1 MIILNYLQILLNPRI
16 FIRSKLVKK
25 QYPIIKILYRLKIKI
40 YNFRSNEIKGIDE
53 LVKHCLKVYNDKKK
67 RYK

>member
-16 FIRSKLVKK
+16 FISSKLAK
-25 QYPIIKILYRLKIKI
+25 QYPYYKNSYIDKNKKI

-53 LVKHCLKVYNDKKK
+53 LVKSLSKSL
-67 RYK
+67 